1 MVFITLPYHINCNL
15 TFYHYVQNEL
25 LLRQTFYI
33 LPKRNYAFPA
43 IHVHIHYIIYVTS
56 NYIILETFQTKKS
69 FRNRNHYIDRT
80 KYTLKDKKYFG
91 SIDINFHSFSGVQLS
106 LEIAFVLTFD
116 ILGM

>member
-1 MVFITLPYHINCNL
+1 MDFKKRVNQVMSYFSMVFITLPYHINCNL

-56 NYIILETFQTKKS
+56 NYIILESFQTKKT
-69 FRNRNHYIDRT
+69 FRNRNHYIDGT
-80 KYTLKDKKYFG
+80 KYT
-91 SIDINFHSFSGVQLS
+91 
-106 LEIAFVLTFD
+106 
-116 ILGM
+116 

>member
-1 MVFITLPYHINCNL
+1 MDFQKRVNQVMSYFSMVFITLPYHINCNL

-56 NYIILETFQTKKS
+56 NYIILETFQTKKVLG
-69 FRNRNHYIDRT
+69 I
-80 KYTLKDKKYFG
+80 
-91 SIDINFHSFSGVQLS
+91 
-106 LEIAFVLTFD
+106 EIITYR
-116 ILGM
+116 